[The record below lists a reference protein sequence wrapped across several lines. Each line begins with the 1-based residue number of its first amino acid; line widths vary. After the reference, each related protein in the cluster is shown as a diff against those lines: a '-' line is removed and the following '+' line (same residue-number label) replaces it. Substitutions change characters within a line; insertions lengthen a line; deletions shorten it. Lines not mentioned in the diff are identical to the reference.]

1 MPFTPCYAATMQT
14 LATVTLRSE
23 PTSLSSTC
31 PLSPSSWRPCI
42 SSTTSLVR
50 GTYSTCYPLI
60 LLQLSAS
67 SRFSSFIFSTTAPEN
82 AFLIS
87 LQTPRLLGSAMPQ
100 PTLTMLTQ
108 TAATLSVSLLPWRS
122 LAPLCR
128 MPKPT
133 HLLCPQW

>member
-1 MPFTPCYAATMQT
+1 MLFTPCYAAMMQT
-14 LATVTLRSE
+14 LVTVTLRSE
-23 PTSLSSTC
+23 PMSLSSTC
-31 PLSPSSWRPCI
+31 LSYPSSWRPCI
-42 SSTTSLVR
+42 SSTTSQVR
-50 GTYSTCYPLI
+50 RTYSTCYLLI
-60 LLQLSAS
+60 LLELFAT
-67 SRFSSFIFSTTAPEN
+67 SRFSSFIFSITAPES

-87 LQTPRLLGSAMPQ
+87 LQTPRLLGFAMPQ

-108 TAATLSVSLLPWRS
+108 TVATLSVSLLPWRS